1 MGPELYHHFDPYPN
15 QASRLSI
22 SPPKLGGTIH
32 GAMGSRAQHLQLD
45 DGEHRHCRGPSEIQ
59 HVWET
64 IVMFDCYSM
73 ALHHLVWSFP
83 VLWLWLWL
91 WCLPLW
97 LLWTSVHFLAA
108 AFSFTLCVCVGGCHF
123 RNHLSQKRGFIL
135 INDGCVSLSLSIY
148 MYIYITLAY
157 TYTHTFGASPANGLI
172 PSIFRLVN
180 DETSPS
186 MGKNPVP
193 GPGRSKW
200 AQFFGA
206 ASSCYRALWHPCTCK
221 AWFLV
226 CGGILSHIVA
236 KLGDENWPLEGH
248 LRWSVLFTIFIIC
261 KVFRRYLPLFAIF
274 TNLRTDKSL
283 RTIWFILGCN
293 LLIGYWGWICT
304 YKLTIPIKS
313 AQENGTKQGWHQWMF
328 AVFVLISN
336 FQLTYLMI
344 SRILCHGQPNTW
356 RKKWGGIQT
365 NHVNSEEHTW
375 RIHELVHFMRHCR

>member
-1 MGPELYHHFDPYPN
+1 ML
-15 QASRLSI
+15 
-22 SPPKLGGTIH
+22 TI
-32 GAMGSRAQHLQLD
+32 M
-45 DGEHRHCRGPSEIQ
+45 
-59 HVWET
+59 T
-64 IVMFDCYSM
+64 IVNIC
-73 ALHHLVWSFP
+73 SFFGG
-83 VLWLWLWL
+83 
-91 WCLPLW
+91 CLFI
-97 LLWTSVHFLAA
+97 HA
-108 AFSFTLCVCVGGCHF
+108 LCVCVGGVPFQEPLVTKKGVHPNQWWL
-123 RNHLSQKRGFIL
+123 R
-135 INDGCVSLSLSIY
+135 LSLSIY
-148 MYIYITLAY
+148 IYIHVYIYITLAY

-226 CGGILSHIVA
+226 CGGILSNIVA

-261 KVFRRYLPLFAIF
+261 KVFRRYLPLFDIF

-336 FQLTYLMI
+336 FQLTSHDISDFVPWPTKHMTEEMGRHPNKSREFRRTYLKNPRIGALYETLPLTCWNLHI
-344 SRILCHGQPNTW
+344 SQ
-356 RKKWGGIQT
+356 
-365 NHVNSEEHTW
+365 
-375 RIHELVHFMRHCR
+375 

>member
-1 MGPELYHHFDPYPN
+1 
-15 QASRLSI
+15 
-22 SPPKLGGTIH
+22 
-32 GAMGSRAQHLQLD
+32 
-45 DGEHRHCRGPSEIQ
+45 
-59 HVWET
+59 
-64 IVMFDCYSM
+64 M
-73 ALHHLVWSFP
+73 ALFQV
-83 VLWLWLWL
+83 
-91 WCLPLW
+91 
-97 LLWTSVHFLAA
+97 
-108 AFSFTLCVCVGGCHF
+108 FSGWWMMKL
-123 RNHLSQKRGFIL
+123 R
-135 INDGCVSLSLSIY
+135 
-148 MYIYITLAY
+148 
-157 TYTHTFGASPANGLI
+157 PAW
-172 PSIFRLVN
+172 
-180 DETSPS
+180 
-186 MGKNPVP
+186 GKHPVP

-206 ASSCYRALWHPCTCK
+206 ASSCYRALWHPCPCK

-226 CGGILSHIVA
+226 HCGGILSHIVA
-236 KLGDENWPLEGH
+236 KLWDENWPLEGH
-248 LRWSVLFTIFIIC
+248 LRRSVLFKMFIIC
-261 KVFRRYLPLFAIF
+261 TVFRRYLPLFAIF

-283 RTIWFILGCN
+283 RTIWFILGCY
-293 LLIGYWGWICT
+293 LLIGYWGWLCT